1 LAITLGTHTFDPEHT
16 TVRETHQEVGGR
28 RERVIEIAGLIVGE
42 STAAAIEA
50 KLDAILDAASSEDYA
65 AALSIRPGRE
75 LYVRR
80 TEFKREISN
89 DTLVGSFTLKLH
101 ARDPYERSIDP
112 TSENWSIN
120 ASGATL
126 AVSASGNHT
135 SIPTITIAATAD
147 LINPSISDGVWT
159 IVYNGTVAAA
169 SVLVFDGPN
178 SRATLDGV
186 DVTPYT
192 TGLFPEIA
200 PEGTTL
206 TYLDDAASSHDA
218 EAVVSFHDRWW

>member
-1 LAITLGTHTFDPEHT
+1 MAITLGNHTFDPAHT

-42 STAAAIEA
+42 STAAAIET
-50 KLDAILDAASSEDYA
+50 KLDAILDAVSSEDYT
-65 AALSIRPGRE
+65 AALSIRTDRE

-80 TEFKREISN
+80 TEFKREIAN
-89 DTLVGSFTLKLH
+89 DARVGNFTLKLH
-101 ARDPYERSIDP
+101 ARDPYERSVDP
-112 TSENWSIN
+112 TSENWPIN

-126 AVSASGNHT
+126 VVSAGGNYT
-135 SIPTITIAATAD
+135 SVPAITITAND
-147 LINPSISDGVWT
+147 NLINPSISDGIWS
-159 IVYNGTVAAA
+159 ILYNGVVSSA
-169 SVLVFDGPN
+169 SVLIFDGPN
-178 SRATLDGV
+178 SRVTLDGV

-206 TYLDDAASSHDA
+206 TYTDDPASSHDA
-218 EAVVSFHDRWW
+218 EAVVSVHDRWW